1 MRPRT
6 VLLTLLLLTGMA
18 CRPQLSL
25 RQRTDGQTAS
35 TAVGDLPLRS
45 TNEIPRDPSAAAVPV
60 PGAIPPGGEDIRVM
74 PDPMVIPAMIIRT
87 GQASIEIDSLEIAVT
102 RIQQMA
108 GRLGGYIANVSLQA
122 GRERFRSATLELKV
136 PADRFQEAVAGLQP
150 IGRVESVN
158 VTAEDVGEEFTD
170 VAARVANLHRLE
182 QRLLELLATRTGK
195 LQDVLTVEQELA
207 RVRGE
212 IERYEG
218 RMRYL
223 RSHVA
228 VSTLAISVHEKAP
241 LLDQPGSNPLAAA
254 VRQAWQNFLAFTAGV
269 IAALGTII
277 PAGALLAGG
286 ILALRR
292 LWRRPAPRPA
302 GA

>member
-1 MRPRT
+1 MLRRS
-6 VLLTLLLLTGMA
+6 VLLTILLVGATA
-18 CRPQLSL
+18 CRPRPPHSPAQDYSTTSG
-25 RQRTDGQTAS
+25 TDE
-35 TAVGDLPLRS
+35 VRRS
-45 TNEIPRDPSAAAVPV
+45 PADRAALDAKSVAVPV
-60 PGAIPPGGEDIRVM
+60 PEAVISNGKEFRFQA
-74 PDPMVIPAMIIRT
+74 DPTVLPAMIIRT
-87 GQASIEIDSLEIAVT
+87 GQASIEIDSLEIAVAGVQ
-102 RIQQMA
+102 RLA

-122 GRERFRSATLELKV
+122 GRERFRTATLELKV
-136 PADRFQEAVAGLQP
+136 PADRFEDAVAGLQP

-170 VAARVANLHRLE
+170 VSARVANLHRLE
-182 QRLLELLATRTGK
+182 QRLLDLLSTRTGK
-195 LQDVLTVEQELA
+195 LQDILTVEQELA

-223 RSHVA
+223 KSRA
-228 VSTLAISVHEKAP
+228 AISTLAISVHEKAP
-241 LLDQPGSNPLAAA
+241 LLDQPGSNPLAMA
-254 VRQAWQNFLAFTAGV
+254 VRQAWQNFVTFTAGV

-292 LWRRPAPRPA
+292 VWRRASPRPA